1 MEFKNIISVELSQ
14 AIKANTT
21 PVMREGI
28 AAKHEMSIHT
38 LNSIINRQRRVAKS
52 NALALIDIM
61 RVAIAEANKAG
72 MSLMESVN
80 KIEREL

>member
-28 AAKHEMSIHT
+28 AAKHEISTHT
-38 LNSIINRQRRVAKS
+38 LNSVINRQRRVVKS
-52 NALALIDIM
+52 NAAALIDIM
-61 RVAIAEANKAG
+61 RLAIAEANKSG
-72 MSLMESVN
+72 MSLMKSIN
-80 KIEREL
+80 KIEKEL

>member
-1 MEFKNIISVELSQ
+1 MEFKNTISVELSQ

-21 PVMREGI
+21 VVMREGI
-28 AAKHEMSIHT
+28 AAKHEMSPHT
-38 LNSIINRQRRVAKS
+38 LNSIINRQRRVVKS
-52 NALALIDIM
+52 NATALIDIM
-61 RVAIAEANKAG
+61 RLAIAEANKAG